1 MWIESFIHKEKKG
14 LIDISALT
22 LSRGLSYGTL
32 DKDRVLIKDA
42 VGERTVL
49 YDKLFPGMAIDL
61 KQDEDTAEIRL
72 NYPAGSYDIWL
83 YFDIIDEVC
92 KLAATDTFYIEAN
105 EIGTG
110 EIGELKEYFVDLSGE
125 ILQILTGQL
134 EEKKVTGLIII
145 GSLNPYVIGLE
156 QAHKIDNNVDNYAL
170 LISSAQRTKA
180 VYGRHW
186 SYIGGYRNICVYE
199 ASRTEKTILPLY
211 PVPYL
216 GSNMPRRCEYYVDVP
231 GVAFFKYDEF
241 IREFRD
247 TAERYDGASIII
259 KPSEYHFDDM
269 KHRLGVD
276 LWSGDHSHMMNFGRF
291 VDWGEYHYGKV
302 RRKRLNTDE
311 LSCYSHIAI
320 YLEWCYKH
328 DLLSRSFM
336 REYRDIAYVIEE
348 DDIDL
353 REYLRNHVANGGAL
367 GPLTFNDTGRDFT
380 SKYYLFG
387 RDGFASDVDRTA
399 LETFGKERYDSEEFK
414 NEAYLFM
421 EYNDEY
427 KQALFKK
434 IDKAWKRY
442 ENGKLDS
449 DPLSLNDR
457 RMF

>member
-14 LIDISALT
+14 MIDISALT
-22 LSRGLSYGTL
+22 LSRGLSYGKF

-61 KQDEDTAEIRL
+61 RQDEDTAEIRL
-72 NYPAGSYDIWL
+72 NFPSGSYDIGL
-83 YFDIIDEVC
+83 FFDVISDVC
-92 KLAATDTFYIEAN
+92 RLSGTDTFYIEAN
-105 EIGTG
+105 EIGTE
-110 EIGELKEYFVDLSGE
+110 EIDDLKDYFTDISGE

-145 GSLNPYVIGLE
+145 GSLNPYVIGAR
-156 QAHKIDNNVDNYAL
+156 QAEEINNDIDNYAL
-170 LISSAQRTKA
+170 LVSSAQRTKA

-216 GSNMPRRCEYYVDVP
+216 GSNMPKRCEYYVDVP
-231 GVAFFKYDEF
+231 GVAFFKYEDF

-247 TAERYDGASIII
+247 KAERYDGASIII
-259 KPSEYHFDDM
+259 QPSEYRFDDM
-269 KHRLGVD
+269 KHRFGVD
-276 LWSGDHSHMMNFGRF
+276 LWSGDHSHRMNFGRF

-302 RRKRLNTDE
+302 RRKHLNTDE

-320 YLEWCYKH
+320 YLEWCYRH
-328 DLLSRSFM
+328 GLLSRSFM
-336 REYRDIAYVIEE
+336 REYGDIEYVING

-367 GPLTFNDTGRDFT
+367 GPLTFNDKGRDFT

-387 RDGFASDVDRTA
+387 KDGFAADVDRTA
-399 LETFGKERYDSEEFK
+399 LETFGKEGYESPEFK

-421 EYNDEY
+421 EYDEDY

-434 IDKAWKRY
+434 IDRAWSRY
-442 ENGKLDS
+442 EKGKLDS
-449 DPLSLNDR
+449 DPLSLSDR